1 MATKRK
7 LSPVYLWVHLSPMEQ
22 VLWAAAYADAVGSP
36 SVRARFADTTVRS
49 LRELDSKRDGTF
61 GPEYE
66 AARRNVMLEV
76 PEFEAWYRVQAQ
88 IDGPSKTAPSKKHCL
103 EAYERYRRGLGDFY

>member
-1 MATKRK
+1 MATKK
-7 LSPVYLWVHLSPMEQ
+7 KFSPVYLWVRLSPMEQ
-22 VLWAAAYADAVGSP
+22 VLWAAAYANAVGSP
-36 SVRARFADTTVRS
+36 SVRARFADKAVGS

-66 AARRNVMLEV
+66 AARTNVMLEE

-88 IDGPSKTAPSKKHCL
+88 IVGPSKIAPTKSACL
-103 EAYERYRRGLGDFY
+103 EAYERYQRSLGDFY